1 MDSAAAIYPGPDA
14 AFFSAFHSPVT
25 VDHRVVRVTSVIVF
39 FMALFA
45 GALAGHSQVKWLVSG
60 STKQKQKMSM
70 SATGQVL
77 LQCGGGWGQGVIN
90 WLFCRNWDHYLVDQ
104 PSLRSLGLPAKT
116 LFLKKE

>member
-25 VDHRVVRVTSVIVF
+25 VDHRVVRVTSVILF

-45 GALAGHSQVKWLVSG
+45 GALAGRSEVRWLVSG
-60 STKQKQKMSM
+60 SMKNPEYVM

-77 LQCGGGWGQGVIN
+77 QCGGVGAG
-90 WLFCRNWDHYLVDQ
+90 CHRLVV
-104 PSLRSLGLPAKT
+104 LP
-116 LFLKKE
+116 